1 MAEKIVDTLIIGGG
15 PGGYVAAIRLGQL
28 GVKTLVVDK
37 DRAFGGVCLNW
48 GCIPSKSLIQMAG
61 AYDKAQNLYPKMG
74 VMVDSV
80 SVDWPKTQQWKNS
93 IIQTLTKGISGLL
106 KGNGVDQILG
116 TATLT
121 SAFSA
126 EIEAQDGEKHSVK
139 FKNAIIATGSRPRT
153 IPGFEFDHESILDS
167 TDLLELMEIPKSLI
181 LIGGGVIGLE
191 LGTVY
196 AKLGAKLTVI
206 EVMDQLLPNIVS
218 KDVANV
224 VHKKLK
230 KKGADIHLNAR
241 AKSWKKVGK
250 QVEVTFECDGKEHTA
265 QADFISVAVGR
276 SANVDS
282 FGAEKAGITIEN
294 GFIKV
299 DDQLRTSQKHIF
311 AIGDVVGQP
320 MLAHKASKEGEIAAE
335 NIHGENYSTDD
346 IQAIPSIIFTDPE
359 IATVGVIE
367 DKAQKDGLSFKTGK
381 FPYAASGRARSTG
394 ETDGFVKVIA
404 EQESEI
410 VLGVEMVGGHASDL
424 IAEAGL
430 AIEMTAEL
438 DDLSLTVHPH
448 PTLGELIME
457 AAKVAKGEPIHTLPK
472 K

>member
-1 MAEKIVDTLIIGGG
+1 MSEKTVDTLVIGGG

-28 GVKTLVVDK
+28 GIKTLVVDK

-61 AYDKAQNLYPKMG
+61 AYDKTQNLYPKMG
-74 VMVDSV
+74 VLVDSV
-80 SVDWPKTQQWKNS
+80 SVDWPKTQQWKNT

-106 KGNGVDQILG
+106 KGNGVEQILG

-121 SAFSA
+121 SPYSA
-126 EIEAQDGEKHSVK
+126 EIVTKSEKHTVK
-139 FKNAIIATGSRPRT
+139 FKNAIIATGSTPRS
-153 IPGFEFDHESILDS
+153 IPGFDFDHESVLDS
-167 TDLLELMEIPKSLI
+167 TDLLELMEIPKSLV

-218 KDVANV
+218 KDVSDV

-230 KKGADIHLNAR
+230 KKGTDIHLKAK
-241 AKSWKKVGK
+241 AKSWKKVGN
-250 QVEVTFECDGKEHTA
+250 QVEVTFECKGKEHKV
-265 QADFISVAVGR
+265 QADFVSVAVGR
-276 SANVDS
+276 RANTDS
-282 FGAEKAGITIEN
+282 FGAEKAGIVIEK

-299 DDQLRTSQKHIF
+299 DDQLRTSQKHIY

-335 NIHGENYSTDD
+335 NIHGESYSTDD

-359 IATVGVIE
+359 IATVGLIE
-367 DKAQKDGLSFKTGK
+367 DQVIKDKTPYKVGK
-381 FPYAASGRARSTG
+381 FPYASSGRARSTG

-404 EQESEI
+404 EKESEI

-457 AAKVAKGEPIHTLPK
+457 AAKVAKGEPIHTLK

>member
-1 MAEKIVDTLIIGGG
+1 MAEKIVDTLVIGGG

-116 TATLT
+116 TATLMSPFT
-121 SAFSA
+121 A
-126 EIEAQDGEKHSVK
+126 EITEQDGEKHTVK

-153 IPGFEFDHESILDS
+153 IPGFEFDHECILDS

-218 KDVANV
+218 RDVAGV
-224 VHKKLK
+224 VQKKLK
-230 KKGADIHLNAR
+230 KKGADIHLKAR

-250 QVEVTFECDGKEHTA
+250 QVEVTFECGGKEHKVV
-265 QADFISVAVGR
+265 ADFVSVAVGR
-276 SANVDS
+276 GANVDS
-282 FGAEKAGITIEN
+282 FGAENAGITIEN

-299 DDQLRTSQKHIF
+299 DHQLRTSQKHIF

-335 NIHGENYSTDD
+335 NIRGHNYSTDD

-359 IATVGVIE
+359 IATVGMIE
-367 DKAQKDGLSFKTGK
+367 DEAQKKNLSCKVGK

-404 EQESEI
+404 DANSEI

>member
-1 MAEKIVDTLIIGGG
+1 MAEKTVDTLVIGGG

-61 AYDKAQNLYPKMG
+61 AYDKTQNLYPKMG
-74 VMVDSV
+74 VIVDSV
-80 SVDWPKTQQWKNS
+80 SVDWPKTQKWKNT

-121 SAFSA
+121 SPFGA
-126 EIEAQDGEKHSVK
+126 EITTQDGEKHTVK

-218 KDVANV
+218 KDVASIV
-224 VHKKLK
+224 QKKLK

-241 AKSWKKVGK
+241 AKSWKKVGN
-250 QVEVTFECDGKEHTA
+250 QTEVTFECDGKEHKV

-276 SANVDS
+276 GANVDS
-282 FGAEKAGITIEN
+282 FGAENAGITIEN

-359 IATVGVIE
+359 IATVGIIE
-367 DKAQKDGLSFKTGK
+367 DKAEKDGYPS
-381 FPYAASGRARSTG
+381 
-394 ETDGFVKVIA
+394 
-404 EQESEI
+404 
-410 VLGVEMVGGHASDL
+410 
-424 IAEAGL
+424 
-430 AIEMTAEL
+430 
-438 DDLSLTVHPH
+438 
-448 PTLGELIME
+448 
-457 AAKVAKGEPIHTLPK
+457 
-472 K
+472 